1 MTNRKNNDMI
11 LTLIM
16 KDTVLECI
24 TIVMEKIEDQD

>member
-16 KDTVLECI
+16 KDIVLECI